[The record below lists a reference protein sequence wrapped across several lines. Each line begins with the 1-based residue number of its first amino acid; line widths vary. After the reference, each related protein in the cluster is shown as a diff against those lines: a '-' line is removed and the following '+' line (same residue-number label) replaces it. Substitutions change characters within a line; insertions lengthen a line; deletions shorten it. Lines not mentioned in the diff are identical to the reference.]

1 MLKYI
6 FIACILAA
14 LFFLLEGNG
23 WHMYRQIF
31 PSHLLLLFSSHVIN
45 LGHGQTWQKSLNFT
59 IFLQLQNFP
68 FLIISSQNLVNL
80 ISPCPGTLSDL
91 SLNFTFQILIPVFT
105 CVIEVWGCTF
115 YSKYLSRIDK
125 LFARCYK
132 LGHRLKHYWV
142 SWIFVVIEMWS
153 YGEGSLPPTLRWAI
167 FYPHKSTRQL
177 RTRSHNYILPN
188 VRTSS
193 FKSVFINRCLFNS
206 N

>member
-1 MLKYI
+1 
-6 FIACILAA
+6 
-14 LFFLLEGNG
+14 
-23 WHMYRQIF
+23 MYRQIF

-105 CVIEVWGCTF
+105 YVIEVWGCAF
-115 YSKYLSRIDK
+115 YSKYLSRRDK

-132 LGHRLKHYWV
+132 LGHRLKHYSILDIRRNRDMKLWRRI
-142 SWIFVVIEMWS
+142 SS
-153 YGEGSLPPTLRWAI
+153 TNTALSDLLPPQ
-167 FYPHKSTRQL
+167 STRQL
-177 RTRSHNYILPN
+177 RTRSHNYIQPN
-188 VRTSS
+188 VRRSR